1 MNEPNVRNLA
11 DADLTVAVALPAA
24 PGTVESGSVDLG
36 DAPHVSGAEIRVNVP
51 ALDATELPDG
61 ETVTV
66 TVEESDDD
74 VSFAA
79 ARVVGVVT
87 GAAGAGAEAASFRYA
102 PASTGA
108 RYHRLSAV
116 SSAGAGDQSGSSA
129 EIQIVV

>member
-24 PGTVESGSVDLG
+24 PGTVVSGSVDLG
-36 DAPHVSGAEIRVNVP
+36 DAPHVSGAELRFNSP
-51 ALDATELPDG
+51 ALNATELPDG
-61 ETVTV
+61 ESVTYA
-66 TVEESDDD
+66 VEESDDD
-74 VSFAA
+74 VSFTSLCT
-79 ARVVGVVT
+79 VGAVT
-87 GAAGAGAEAASFRYA
+87 GAAGAGAAAESFRFA